1 MWRHLAPHDAPRP
14 WQRRAMVGRDKF
26 CCCTVA
32 SGADPM
38 RSCMALVAWLMV
50 VLCVGLV
57 AFVQDIARLLWW

>member
-26 CCCTVA
+26 CCWA
-32 SGADPM
+32 IAGGADPM
-38 RSCMALVAWLMV
+38 RWCMALVAWLMV